1 MPSYV
6 IVDTDVFSYIWQGR
20 PEATQFEPALRNK
33 IPVLSHTSVAEVYF
47 GASYAGW
54 GEKKLRQLDAAIRP
68 LRRGALQCRHGQ
80 AVGPFE
86 DASSKVRPF
95 PGTE

>member
-54 GEKKLRQLDAAIRP
+54 GERN
-68 LRRGALQCRHGQ
+68 
-80 AVGPFE
+80 
-86 DASSKVRPF
+86 
-95 PGTE
+95 